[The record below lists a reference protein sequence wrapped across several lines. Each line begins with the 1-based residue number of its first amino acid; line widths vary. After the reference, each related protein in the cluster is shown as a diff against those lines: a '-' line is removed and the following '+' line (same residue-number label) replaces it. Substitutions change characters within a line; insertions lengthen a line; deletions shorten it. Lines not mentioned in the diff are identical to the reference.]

1 MNSKTAK
8 KRAHPRARTFRRLRR
23 YSRIKNLMFSAH
35 ASFWI
40 IIGGFA
46 LIIIG
51 LFFFLWQESFSI
63 NTSIQ
68 SDKVGQFGD
77 FIGGIVGSIW
87 ALSGVILFY
96 VALSLQRK
104 EFQLQ
109 RQELRETRNIF
120 EQQATQMK
128 THQKESTFFNLLN
141 HHNQTVLNI
150 TEKESAGSG
159 DSKSTIILTGNH
171 ALRSIWNDL
180 KSRWKYTKRDGV
192 VKTDTTYST
201 LLSDHP
207 HLNLSKHDSFRQIY
221 YSTHNLLVYIKNH
234 LDNDPFYIQI
244 LLNNLSKEE
253 KEIISTV
260 NEYGL
265 YSDLDRI
272 DFRESSLNFDVDL
285 YNSDWF
291 IPASEFPPRIKIE
304 INDVKNPPN
313 KIGNFTTVKGL
324 IVFND
329 EVEFIDYGINND
341 GVDTKL
347 GEFNSSFQTGQNQ
360 EFPIS
365 PEVLEQVAIKNK
377 TTDVFGRKTNSK
389 LYFNI
394 LFNGSRYRIV
404 NYIHYSKNQQF
415 GENFHF

>member
-128 THQKESTFFNLLN
+128 NQQKESTFFNLLN

-150 TEKESAGSG
+150 TKKESDGSG
-159 DSKSTIILTGNH
+159 DKKSTVLLTGNH
-171 ALRSIWNDL
+171 ALRSIWNNL
-180 KSRWKYTKRDGV
+180 KSQWKYSKRDGF
-192 VKTDTTYST
+192 VKSDITCAS
-201 LLSDHP
+201 LLSNHP
-207 HLNLSKHDSFRQIY
+207 QLNLCEFDSFRQIY
-221 YSTHNLLVYIKNH
+221 YSTHHLLEYIKNH
-234 LDNDPFYIQI
+234 LNNDTFYIQI
-244 LLNNLSKEE
+244 LINNLSKEE
-253 KEIISTV
+253 KEIISTI
-260 NEYGL
+260 NEYGV
-265 YSDLDRI
+265 YSDLNRI
-272 DFRESSLNFDVDL
+272 DFKESSLNFDVDL
-285 YNSDWF
+285 YNSDWY
-291 IPASEFPPRIKIE
+291 IPSTEFPPRIKIE
-304 INDVKNPPN
+304 INNIKNPPSEMG
-313 KIGNFTTVKGL
+313 KYSTVTGL

-329 EVEFIDYGINND
+329 EVEFIDYGISYD
-341 GVDTKL
+341 DVDTKL
-347 GEFNSSFQTGQNQ
+347 GEFNSCFQIGQNQ
-360 EFPIS
+360 EFKIS
-365 PEVLEQVAIKNK
+365 SKELNKVSKNCK
-377 TTDVFGRKTNSK
+377 TIGVFGRKASCK

-394 LFNGSRYRIV
+394 LFNGSQYRVV
-404 NYIHYSKNQQF
+404 NYIHYSKSQEL